1 MICEL
6 SFPNNR
12 KIGRCEGARTREWPG
27 DTPAVS
33 GEAGALM
40 KSLLYTF
47 TQYQSLQ
54 VLFDEEENLL
64 GAGNIF
70 KGIKPK
76 NNSMCSEP
84 IESGSGYSYINKT
97 FR

>member
-1 MICEL
+1 M
-6 SFPNNR
+6 
-12 KIGRCEGARTREWPG
+12 REPG
-27 DTPAVS
+27 HGSGLETLQQCTAVS
-33 GEAGALM
+33 GEAGALIE
-40 KSLLYTF
+40 SLDIVHIY
-47 TQYQSLQ
+47 SLSNVLH

-64 GAGNIF
+64 GAG